1 LKKANEAELL
11 LQEENITMRILI
23 VDDNTTFLETLSK
36 ILLLDHHDISTA
48 TSAEEALKLIMKE
61 NFDLLLTDLKMG
73 ELSGIDLIK
82 EIRRKGIDLISL
94 IITGYG
100 SIDSAVEA
108 MKTGAYDYILKP
120 FEVSPLREKIEE
132 VQEELRLRNNFS
144 FSPLVNKQSLPDF
157 SIESTLDEYEQP
169 FLVISNEDPKEITN
183 EYKIE
188 NASNFRLG
196 FTKGANEIPPTKLH
210 LLQHQIEE
218 FIRTQEKGTII
229 FKGIEELYRVH
240 NWSHFKGFIDEISHQ
255 ILTSNFS
262 LIFLIDEKN
271 HDNAVYQPLIHDTLS
286 LLSIHTFNSIIS
298 LISHPLR
305 KDIINLL
312 KPHSKLNFNK
322 ILEELQVK
330 SSSSFAFHLK
340 KLVEENILEK
350 DDNLYYLTS
359 RGNYFAEIIFILE
372 KIGFIDPGSKIK
384 IFSHIRRTTK
394 FGSSKES

>member
-1 LKKANEAELL
+1 MK
-11 LQEENITMRILI
+11 ILI
-23 VDDNTTFLETLSK
+23 VDDNTTFLETMGK
-36 ILLLDHHDISTA
+36 ILLLDQHEISTA
-48 TSAEEALKLIMKE
+48 TSAEEALKVIMKE

-82 EIRRKGIDLISL
+82 EIRKKGIDLISL
-94 IITGYG
+94 VITGYG

-108 MKTGAYDYILKP
+108 MKSGAYDYILKP
-120 FEVSPLREKIEE
+120 FEFSSLREKIEE
-132 VQEELRLRNNFS
+132 VQKELRLRNTFS
-144 FSPLVNKQSLPDF
+144 FSPRVNKQMLPDY
-157 SIESTLDEYEQP
+157 SIESTLDECEQP
-169 FLVISNEDPKEITN
+169 FLVISNEDPQEIIN
-183 EYKIE
+183 EYKIK
-188 NASNFRLG
+188 NTSNFRLG
-196 FTKGANEIPPTKLH
+196 FTEGANEIPPTKLH

-218 FIRTQEKGTII
+218 FIRLKENGTII
-229 FKGIEELYRVH
+229 FKGIEQLYRVH
-240 NWSHFKGFIDEISHQ
+240 NWSHFKGFIDEINHQ
-255 ILTSNFS
+255 ILISNFS

-322 ILEELQVK
+322 IFEELQVK

-350 DDNLYYLTS
+350 DDNLYHLTS
-359 RGNYFAEIIFILE
+359 RGNFFAEIIFILE

-384 IFSHIRRTTK
+384 IFNYIRNTTK
-394 FGSSKES
+394 SDTSKES

>member
-1 LKKANEAELL
+1 
-11 LQEENITMRILI
+11 MRILI
-23 VDDNTTFLETLSK
+23 VDDNTTFLETMGK
-36 ILLLDHHDISTA
+36 ILLLDQHEISTA
-48 TSAEEALKLIMKE
+48 TSAEEALKLIVKE

-82 EIRRKGIDLISL
+82 EIRKKGIDLIS
-94 IITGYG
+94 IVITGYG

-120 FEVSPLREKIEE
+120 FEFSPLREKIAEVEEE
-132 VQEELRLRNNFS
+132 VRLRNKFS
-144 FSPLVNKQSLPDF
+144 FSPFANQQGLPDY

-169 FLVISNEDPKEITN
+169 FLVISNEDPQKLTN
-183 EYKIE
+183 EYKIK
-188 NASNFRLG
+188 NASNFHLG
-196 FTKGANEIPPTKLH
+196 FTKGANVVPPTKLH
-210 LLQHQIEE
+210 LLKHQIEE
-218 FIRTQEKGTII
+218 FIRTKGKGTII

-240 NWSHFKGFIDEISHQ
+240 NWSHFKGFIEEISQQ

-271 HDNAVYQPLIHDTLS
+271 HENAVYRPLIHDTLS
-286 LLSIHTFNSIIS
+286 LLSIHTFNSIIN

-322 ILEELQVK
+322 IFDELQVK

-350 DDNLYYLTS
+350 DDNLYYLTP

-372 KIGFIDPGSKIK
+372 KIGFVDPGSKIK
-384 IFSHIRRTTK
+384 IFNHIRRATK
-394 FGSSKES
+394 VDTSKES

>member
-1 LKKANEAELL
+1 
-11 LQEENITMRILI
+11 MRII
-23 VDDNTTFLETLSK
+23 IADDNTTFLETLSK
-36 ILLLDHHDISTA
+36 ILLLDQHEISTA

-61 NFDLLLTDLKMG
+61 DFDLLLTDLKMG
-73 ELSGIDLIK
+73 GLSGIDLIK
-82 EIRRKGIDLISL
+82 EINKKGIDLISL
-94 IITGYG
+94 VITGYG

-132 VQEELRLRNNFS
+132 IQEELRLRNTFS
-144 FSPLVNKQSLPDF
+144 FSPLANKQRLPDY

-169 FLVISNEDPKEITN
+169 FLVISNEDPQKIIN

-218 FIRTQEKGTII
+218 FIRTNDKGTII
-229 FKGIEELYRVH
+229 FKGIEELYQVH
-240 NWSHFKGFIDEISHQ
+240 NWSHFKGFIDEISKQ
-255 ILTSNFS
+255 ILASNLS

-271 HDNAVYQPLIHDTLS
+271 HENAVYQSLIHDTLS

-312 KPHSKLNFNK
+312 KSHNKLNFNK

-350 DDNLYYLTS
+350 DDSLYYLTS

-384 IFSHIRRTTK
+384 IFNHIRRTTK
-394 FGSSKES
+394 FDPSKES